1 MIYIH
6 YTIFLKII
14 KSQAWMEVCKNENRS
29 SIIFD
34 VVLNLGDCAN
44 VLFTSLFPNYYIF
57 SF

>member
-34 VVLNLGDCAN
+34 VVLNL
-44 VLFTSLFPNYYIF
+44 
-57 SF
+57 